1 LRQLFITTCDDAPAG
16 FTYGKPSKRD
26 LLGGQVAIF
35 SHSLEEPYLWLD
47 DFCSRV
53 QGLIITPAS
62 KFFFSSLGPDLW
74 HLAIDAENLV
84 NTTVLAAPF
93 LELIARGQSAIEEN
107 KVLRIELARSV
118 RDKQLVRE
126 NYNRNSE
133 RLGSKIED
141 LRLEIGK
148 REQVETDLEKLH
160 QYLANIIDSMP
171 SMLFGVDAE
180 GRVTQWNDKAAAVT
194 GLPAKDVIGRLFFEV
209 VPVLAIEKE
218 QVTKAIATGVE
229 QSARRHLNLNGEGD
243 RYQDITV
250 YPLVANGVSGVV
262 IRVDD
267 ITERVQLEELMIQNE
282 KMMSVGGLAA
292 GMAHEI
298 NNPLGIII
306 QAIQNIERRISNT
319 LAVNLK
325 TAEECNTTIEQI
337 YTYLE
342 KRKILEMIEDIRT
355 AGVRAAGIVAD
366 MLQFSRRGEAASEPV
381 SISRLIDR
389 SIDLASND
397 YDLKKRYDF
406 RHIEIVRRY
415 ATDLPDIFLVANEFE
430 QVMLN
435 LLKNAAQAFSE
446 KGMHIEK
453 PVITITT
460 SREDDTWIRI
470 EVKDNG
476 PGIRENT
483 RKRIFE
489 PFFTTKPVGSG
500 TGLGLS
506 VSYMIITNNHHGT
519 MEVQS
524 APGRGANFIIRLPV
538 VF

>member
-1 LRQLFITTCDDAPAG
+1 MRPLFITLCDDAPAG
-16 FTYGKPSKRD
+16 FVYGKPGKRD

-35 SHSLEEPYLWLD
+35 ARFLNEPYSWLD
-47 DFCSRV
+47 NFSSRV
-53 QGLIITPAS
+53 QGVIVTPADT
-62 KFFFSSLGPDLW
+62 FSFSQIGSELW
-74 HLAIDAENLV
+74 HLEIDAENLSRAHL
-84 NTTVLAAPF
+84 LAASL

-107 KVLRIELARSV
+107 RVLKIDLARSLGETQV
-118 RDKQLVRE
+118 VRE

-141 LRLEIGK
+141 LRLEIEK
-148 REQVETDLEKLH
+148 RKQVETELEKLH

-171 SMLFGVDAE
+171 SMLFGVDSE
-180 GRVTQWNDKAAAVT
+180 GSITQWNDKAAAVT
-194 GLPAKDVIGRLFFEV
+194 GLLAKDVIGRLFFEV
-209 VPVLAIEKE
+209 VPALTIEKE
-218 QVTKAIATGVE
+218 SAAKAIATGME
-229 QSARRHLNLNGEGD
+229 QSSRRHLNLNGEEY
-243 RYQDITV
+243 RHLDITV
-250 YPLVANGVSGVV
+250 YPLVANGVSGAV

-267 ITERVQLEELMIQNE
+267 ITERVQIEEMMIQNE

-298 NNPLGIII
+298 NNPLGSII
-306 QAIQNIERRISNT
+306 QASQNIERRISNT
-319 LAVNLK
+319 LPANLK
-325 TAEECNTTIEQI
+325 AAEECNTSIEQI
-337 YTYLE
+337 CAYLD
-342 KRKILEMIEDIRT
+342 KRKILEMITDIRT
-355 AGVRAAGIVAD
+355 AGVRAAEIVAD
-366 MLQFSRRGEAASEPV
+366 MLQFSRRGEVSLKPV

-389 SIDLASND
+389 GIKLARND

-406 RHIEIVRRY
+406 RHIEIDRRY
-415 ATDLPDIFLVANEFE
+415 AVDLPKISLVVNEFE
-430 QVMLN
+430 QVILN

-446 KGMHIEK
+446 KDMREDK

-460 SREDDTWIRI
+460 CREGDDWIRI

-476 PGIRENT
+476 PGIKEST

-506 VSYMIITNNHHGT
+506 VSYMIIINNHQGS

-524 APGRGANFIIRLPV
+524 EPGRGANFIIRLPLP
-538 VF
+538 